1 MKLIYMRQQEVLT
14 WQDEQP
20 PVVRRRAMKADE
32 ESRSLIMIFDNNK
45 ILKVLED
52 VSKRTVVNLLGKY
65 CDQLMRYIMVA
76 FQEYNMLQ

>member
-1 MKLIYMRQQEVLT
+1 MKLIYMRQQQVLIQ
-14 WQDEQP
+14 QDEQP
-20 PVVRRRAMKADE
+20 PVVRRRAMKVDE

-65 CDQLMRYIMVA
+65 CD
-76 FQEYNMLQ
+76 

>member
-1 MKLIYMRQQEVLT
+1 
-14 WQDEQP
+14 
-20 PVVRRRAMKADE
+20 MKADE

-65 CDQLMRYIMVA
+65 CDWSMRHIVVA
-76 FQEYNMLQ
+76 FQEYNLL